1 MAWERQSVGAS
12 KRGVSTL
19 PRSDAPTLHTSF
31 HRRHLLPLGDFLF
44 GQRRALS
51 KEGDPFEQV
60 HRPIELR
67 VVRAGHTRAIFF
79 IQTLDA
85 TRRALK
91 YDIALFFLR

>member
-19 PRSDAPTLHTSF
+19 TRSDAPTPHTSF
-31 HRRHLLPLGDFLF
+31 NGCHLLPLGDFFL
-44 GQRRALS
+44 GQWCALS

-60 HRPIELR
+60 HRPIKLR
-67 VVRAGHTRAIFF
+67 IVRASHSQAILF

-91 YDIALFFLR
+91 NDIALLFVR